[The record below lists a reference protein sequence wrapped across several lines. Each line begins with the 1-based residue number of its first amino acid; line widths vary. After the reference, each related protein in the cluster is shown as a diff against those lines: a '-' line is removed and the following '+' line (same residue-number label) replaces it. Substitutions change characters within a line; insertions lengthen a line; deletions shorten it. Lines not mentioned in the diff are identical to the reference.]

1 MSRIGNAPIKL
12 PNGVEVKE
20 AEQSLKVK
28 GPLGELT
35 SVLPEGIKIETGD
48 DGLLRVQRS
57 DDYKKQRERH
67 GLTRAL
73 LNNCITGVS
82 QGWVK
87 KLELVGVGF
96 RAQLKG
102 KELVLS
108 LGFSHE
114 VKYNLPEGVDAAVT
128 DQVRIELKSID
139 KQKIGQV
146 AAEIRSLKPPEPYKG
161 KGIRYAG
168 ENIRR
173 KAGKAGKAGK
183 K

>member
-20 AEQSLKVK
+20 ADESLKVK

-35 SVLPEGIKIETGD
+35 SVLPQGISLETGEDGMLRIKRAD
-48 DGLLRVQRS
+48 DSKYL
-57 DDYKKQRERH
+57 RERH

-73 LNNCITGVS
+73 LNNCVIGVS
-82 QGWVK
+82 NGWVK
-87 KLELVGVGF
+87 NLELVGVGF

-102 KELVLS
+102 RELVLS

-114 VKYNLPEGVDAAVT
+114 VKYQLPEGVDATVT

-146 AAEIRSLKPPEPYKG
+146 AAEIRAFKPPEPYKG
-161 KGIRYAG
+161 KGIRYAN